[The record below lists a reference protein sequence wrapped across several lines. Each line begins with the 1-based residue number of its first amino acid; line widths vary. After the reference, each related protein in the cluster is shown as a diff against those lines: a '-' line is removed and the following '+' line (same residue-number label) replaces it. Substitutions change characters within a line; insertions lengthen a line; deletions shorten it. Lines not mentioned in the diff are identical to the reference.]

1 MAVRARADN
10 SRNRTARAVPDARQT
25 YNGLLNLAYSAKLVA
40 LSIVASRQAGTRRRS
55 MDRNIFRYIW
65 RYSAR
70 AQVLALLMTVASFP
84 FLYYTLELPKI
95 IINDALAQSGS
106 RTIFGQTLTQVH
118 YLFALCALF
127 LALVL
132 VNGGFKYVINVYK
145 GIVGE
150 RMLRR
155 LRYDLYSR
163 VLRFPLPQFRR
174 VSSGEIVQMI
184 NAEVEPLGGFIGD
197 AFALPAFQGGTLLTI
212 LAFMFVQ
219 DPILG
224 LAAIALYPVQIVVI
238 PRLQRQVN
246 QLAKARVRQ
255 VRRMA
260 DRINET
266 VAGVRD
272 IRANDATQYER
283 SRFSRE
289 LGVVFNIRFKIYKKK
304 FFIKFI
310 NNFLAQLG
318 PFFFFSIGGYL
329 VITGDL
335 TLGALVAVIGAQKE
349 LYAPWKELLTY
360 YQLMMDVHIKYDQV
374 VAQFDPAGMR
384 PEELQ
389 SADPEPVD
397 WAAELRAVNLILASE
412 DGATILDNAAFGV
425 ALPSHVA
432 IVGPAGSG
440 KEELTLVLANL
451 IVPDAGRVLIGDHEV
466 QRLAESVTGRAM
478 TYVGYPAQIFGGTI
492 ADNLLFGLKHRPLR
506 EAVRDAAS
514 QEIRTRERFEAER
527 SGNSLYDPDGDWID
541 YTAAGVEDPAAITA
555 TAARVLSLVRLDRE
569 VYQMGLRGTID
580 PRDQP
585 ELAAAILEARR
596 AMGDRLRDPRLG
608 RLVEVF
614 DPERYNTNATLAENL
629 LFGAPIGETFEMER
643 MAAHPY
649 VQRII
654 EQAGLTTTL
663 AEVGLKLA
671 STMVELFADLPPDHE
686 YFRQFSFIGA
696 DDLPEYR
703 MLIGRIE
710 ASGLDTL
717 SDTDRER
724 LIALT
729 FKLIPARHHLGLVE
743 EELQAHVLEA
753 RRLFREHLPANLAG
767 AVAFFDPE
775 HYTAGA
781 TVQDNVLFGKIAY
794 GQAQAT
800 ERINELIEH
809 VLEDLGL
816 RERIIEAGLGAPTG
830 VGGARLSLA
839 QRQKLAL
846 ARAILKRPEVLIAY
860 DPIGPLDPAEQTVV
874 LDAVL
879 EASRGRT
886 VIWALSRGDWAQ
898 RFDHVLV
905 MQRGRV
911 VEQGDYAAL
920 NKDGSALHEL
930 VAAE

>member
-1 MAVRARADN
+1 
-10 SRNRTARAVPDARQT
+10 
-25 YNGLLNLAYSAKLVA
+25 
-40 LSIVASRQAGTRRRS
+40 
-55 MDRNIFRYIW
+55 MDRSIFRYVL

-70 AQVLALLMTVASFP
+70 AQVVALLMTVASFP
-84 FLYYTLELPKI
+84 FLYVTLDLPKT
-95 IINDALAQSGS
+95 IINDALATSGP
-106 RTIFGQTLTQVH
+106 RTLLGQTLSQVN
-118 YLFALCALF
+118 YLFALCGLF

-145 GIVGE
+145 GVVGE

-163 VLRFPLPQFRR
+163 VLRFPLSQFRR

-224 LAAIALYPVQIVVI
+224 IAAIALYPVQIILI
-238 PRLQRQVN
+238 PKLQHQVN
-246 QLAKARVRQ
+246 LLSKARVRQ

-260 DRINET
+260 NRINET

-272 IRANDATQYER
+272 IRANDASQYER
-283 SRFSRE
+283 ARFSTE
-289 LGVVFNIRFKIYKKK
+289 LGIVFNIRLNIYKKK

-318 PFFFFSIGGYL
+318 PFFFYSIGGYL

-349 LYAPWKELLTY
+349 LYSPWKELLTY
-360 YQLMMDVHIKYDQV
+360 YQMMMDVRIKYEQV
-374 VAQFDPAGMR
+374 VAQFDPTGLRPDELQTAE
-384 PEELQ
+384 PEEIDL
-389 SADPEPVD
+389 
-397 WAAELRAVNLILASE
+397 AAELRGVNLTLASD
-412 DGATILDNAAFGV
+412 DGAAILDNAAFGV
-425 ALPSHVA
+425 MLPSHIAV
-432 IVGPAGSG
+432 VGPAGSG

-451 IVPDAGRVLIGDHEV
+451 IEPDAGRVLIGSHEL
-466 QRLAESVTGRAM
+466 QKLAESVTGRKM
-478 TYVGYPAQIFGGTI
+478 TYVGYPAQIFAGTI
-492 ADNLLFGLKHRPLR
+492 ADNLMFGLKHRPLQ
-506 EAVRDAAS
+506 AATGDAAWTS
-514 QEIRTRERFEAER
+514 ARARERHESER
-527 SGNSLYDPDGDWID
+527 SGNSPYDSDADWID
-541 YTAAGVEDPAAITA
+541 YAASGIEDPGQMTAAAVDAL
-555 TAARVLSLVRLDRE
+555 RLVRLDRE

-580 PRDQP
+580 PERQP
-585 ELAAAILEARR
+585 ELAVSMLEARR
-596 AMGDRLRDPRLG
+596 AMGERLQDPRLG
-608 RLVEVF
+608 RLVETF

-629 LFGAPIGETFEMER
+629 LFGSPIGETFEMEHL
-643 MAAHPY
+643 AAHPY
-649 VQRII
+649 VQRIVA
-654 EQAGLTTTL
+654 QAGLTTTL
-663 AEVGLKLA
+663 ADVGLKLA

-703 MLIGRIE
+703 VLIGRID
-710 ASGLDTL
+710 ANKLDAL
-717 SDTDRER
+717 SQTDRER

-729 FKLIPARHHLGLVE
+729 LKLIPARHRLSLVDDA
-743 EELQAHVLEA
+743 LQAQVLVA
-753 RRLFREHLPANLAG
+753 RRRFREQLPADLVG

-775 HYTAGA
+775 RYTIGA
-781 TVQDNVLFGKIAY
+781 SLQDNILFGKIAY

-800 ERINELIEH
+800 ERISDLIGQ

-816 RERIIEAGLGAPTG
+816 RERVIEAGLQAETG
-830 VGGARLSLA
+830 VSGARLSLA

-846 ARAILKRPEVLIAY
+846 ARAVLKRPEVLIAY
-860 DPIGPLDPAEQTVV
+860 DPIGPLDPGEQTVV
-874 LDAVL
+874 LDALL
-879 EASRGRT
+879 EAFTGRT

-905 MQRGRV
+905 MRRGQV
-911 VEQGDYAAL
+911 VEQGDYAEL
-920 NKDGSALHEL
+920 NKDGSVLHEL